1 MSGRL
6 SILDPD
12 AAVQVGPNRN
22 HTLAQCCFDADP
34 MSHRLVK
41 RRTTIGPIPVI
52 WCEEIKFAST
62 VTVKKQTGSF

>member
-1 MSGRL
+1 MLFSGSLAYMSGRL

-34 MSHRLVK
+34 MAHRLVQ
-41 RRTTIGPIPVI
+41 R
-52 WCEEIKFAST
+52 
-62 VTVKKQTGSF
+62 